1 MKTLAAS
8 GSIVA
13 RTGWVGYKLT
23 LKPFARSWHGASRK
37 HGGIREGE
45 MCAGGGSAESS
56 RRQFTSLMLLLSMS
70 TVTVGPICKGS
81 TREIEFAHSNVTK
94 GDVITFYFP
103 CFF

>member
-1 MKTLAAS
+1 MKTLTGS

-13 RTGWVGYKLT
+13 LTGWVRYKLI
-23 LKPFARSWHGASRK
+23 LKPFVSSWHGASHK

-45 MCAGGGSAESS
+45 MCAGGGSAESN
-56 RRQFTSLMLLLSMS
+56 RRQFPSLMLLMSMS
-70 TVTVGPICKGS
+70 TVAIGPICKGS
-81 TREIEFAHSNVTK
+81 AREIEFAHSNVTK